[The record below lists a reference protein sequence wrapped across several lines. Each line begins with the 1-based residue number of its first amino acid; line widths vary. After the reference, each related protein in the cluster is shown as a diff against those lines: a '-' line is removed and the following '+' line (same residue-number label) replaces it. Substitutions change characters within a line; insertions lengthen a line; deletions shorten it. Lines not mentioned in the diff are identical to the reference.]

1 MKPVEI
7 EILMRDRLTP
17 GLKKAGQSVRDL
29 ASDAKA
35 AYEEVKTSMQAQKQ
49 HVASLEKEVVRL
61 EKAFKNAAPGTEWFE
76 ARSRLESIKAEL
88 VEEYEIGRA
97 SCRERV

>member
-35 AYEEVKTSMQAQKQ
+35 AYEEVKTSMQAQK
-49 HVASLEKEVVRL
+49 HR
-61 EKAFKNAAPGTEWFE
+61 
-76 ARSRLESIKAEL
+76 
-88 VEEYEIGRA
+88 
-97 SCRERV
+97 